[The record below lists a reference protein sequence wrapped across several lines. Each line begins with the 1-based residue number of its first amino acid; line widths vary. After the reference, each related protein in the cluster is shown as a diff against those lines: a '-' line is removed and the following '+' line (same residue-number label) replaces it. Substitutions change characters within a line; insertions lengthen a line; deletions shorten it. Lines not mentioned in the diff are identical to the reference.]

1 MSSSNLSQPNIVRS
15 HGLRLLSLLTEIDGM
30 DNPSILEIDAFGL
43 LVALT
48 FCAPS
53 LFNGD
58 QAAQLPLGTVQDQ
71 HLLRLVYMVHL
82 VQIMITTD
90 QFSQSVEEG
99 NNPFQKETG
108 DFSIVLQML
117 HDVRDA
123 VGFASDDDGSEGLS
137 GNAVWYDLKNASI
150 PFLRAAAVF
159 YHHLTGVQ
167 GPPSLQHFHPSEH
180 SELCKYLGLPLDP
193 TELFSEI
200 ANRDLARLWAQHPSV
215 QASVQASSMR
225 TLSFPLKLNSL
236 VRLPEDYSEL
246 VNNVS
251 TFSCP
256 NVGVSDGCRVPAMC
270 LICGKV
276 ICSQSYCCQGKKR
289 IFF

>member
-1 MSSSNLSQPNIVRS
+1 
-15 HGLRLLSLLTEIDGM
+15 
-30 DNPSILEIDAFGL
+30 
-43 LVALT
+43 
-48 FCAPS
+48 
-53 LFNGD
+53 
-58 QAAQLPLGTVQDQ
+58 
-71 HLLRLVYMVHL
+71 
-82 VQIMITTD
+82 
-90 QFSQSVEEG
+90 
-99 NNPFQKETG
+99 
-108 DFSIVLQML
+108 
-117 HDVRDA
+117 
-123 VGFASDDDGSEGLS
+123 
-137 GNAVWYDLKNASI
+137 
-150 PFLRAAAVF
+150 
-159 YHHLTGVQ
+159 VQ

-180 SELCKYLGLPLDP
+180 TELCKYLGLPLDP

-200 ANRDLARLWAQHPSV
+200 ANRGLARLWAQHPSV

-276 ICSQSYCCQGKKR
+276 ICSQSYCCQGNMK
-289 IFF
+289 IFSRCNHLLFAFLIVILQEFCCHLIISTSALWFSKGMGVALSGGRHAHSPPKICFGIFLQ